1 MALSKA
7 EKAAYND
14 EIKDIKRD
22 VDQVK
27 KSINEVLTK
36 KKKYPNIGGYLNLE
50 IASREMDAIDDYLKM
65 NDLSV
70 EMLGI
75 RNSGLLETA
84 RKEFY
89 KLLQHMEE
97 VVGSDID
104 RTLKE
109 NDEYL
114 AKINRLNQ
122 GQILNFVH
130 RMHRMLDNMK
140 NKFGTDSKWKWTFV
154 DLQARIAVITKN
166 ITSFSEVAKFRDP
179 RSEFFYERRDLM
191 QLCKDSLT
199 EAARQFRTKYEMAGK
214 ARENLEKSIA
224 YLSALRK
231 IHVLFGEDTEAVKLK
246 NIIDAAKI
254 ALQEGDKAKDK
265 NEKGKD
271 REREA
276 KRAKDSQ

>member
-22 VDQVK
+22 VEQVK
-27 KSINEVLTK
+27 KAINEAMIK
-36 KKKYPNIGGYLNLE
+36 KKKYPNIKGYLSLE
-50 IASREMDAIDDYLKM
+50 IASREMDVIDDILKM

-75 RNSGLLETA
+75 KNNSLLESA
-84 RKEFY
+84 KKEFY
-89 KLLQHMEE
+89 NLIKHMEE

-109 NDEYL
+109 NDLYL
-114 AKINRLNQ
+114 ASINRLNQ
-122 GQILNFVH
+122 AQILTFIH
-130 RMHRMLDNMK
+130 RMHRVLNELK
-140 NKFGTDSKWKWTFV
+140 NKFGTDSKWKWLFV
-154 DLQARIAVITKN
+154 ELQARVAVITKN

-179 RSEFFYERRDLM
+179 RSDFFYERRDLM
-191 QLCKDSLT
+191 QLCKESLT

-214 ARENLEKSIA
+214 ARNDLKMSIE

-254 ALQEGDKAKDK
+254 ALEAEDKAKDK
-265 NEKGKD
+265 NKKEK
-271 REREA
+271 A
-276 KRAKDSQ
+276 KS

>member
-14 EIKDIKRD
+14 EIKDLKRD

-27 KSINEVLTK
+27 KTINEALSK
-36 KKKYPNIGGYLNLE
+36 KKKFPNIVGYLNLE
-50 IASREMDAIDDYLKM
+50 IASREMDAIDDFLKM

-75 RNSGLLETA
+75 KNSGLLENA

-114 AKINRLNQ
+114 GKINRVNQ
-122 GQILNFVH
+122 AQVLNFVH
-130 RMHRMLDNMK
+130 RMHRILDNMK

-154 DLQARIAVITKN
+154 DLQARVAVITKN

-191 QLCKDSLT
+191 QLCKDSLA
-199 EAARQFRTKYEMAGK
+199 EAARQFRAKYEMAGK

-231 IHVLFGEDTEAVKLK
+231 IHVLFGEDTDATKLK

-254 ALQEGDKAKDK
+254 ALEEGDKAKDK
-265 NEKGKD
+265 DEDKKGKEKGK
-271 REREA
+271 
-276 KRAKDSQ
+276 KG